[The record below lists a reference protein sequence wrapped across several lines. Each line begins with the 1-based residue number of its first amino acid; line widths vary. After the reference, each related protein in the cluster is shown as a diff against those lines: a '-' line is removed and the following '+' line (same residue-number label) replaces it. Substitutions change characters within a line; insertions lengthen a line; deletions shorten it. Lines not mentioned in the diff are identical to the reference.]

1 MHDEGSLIHMMLE
14 PIWFKYALFDD
25 EFGTVCGIRDDA
37 PDDIKQA
44 YINDMK
50 HNEQNEK
57 ENIKV

>member
-1 MHDEGSLIHMMLE
+1 MMLE